1 MPTLTQALS
10 LSHTLAPWCSESVSF
25 WISSLEH
32 AATATRSLPTPARS
46 CLLRRCSRSVSFR
59 VWATL
64 PFTRLTSTVLSIHT
78 MACHMQE
85 LVEKCKKAKEE
96 GEEDEDLEREQ
107 VVAHIHTELLQ
118 VVPLRCSAV
127 SIFSISSSFR
137 LTWPRVLSMF
147 PSPLLP
153 RHLGLQPA
161 GNDWE

>member
-1 MPTLTQALS
+1 MCGQPS
-10 LSHTLAPWCSESVSF
+10 
-25 WISSLEH
+25 
-32 AATATRSLPTPARS
+32 R
-46 CLLRRCSRSVSFR
+46 LR
-59 VWATL
+59 
-64 PFTRLTSTVLSIHT
+64 RLTSTVVSIHT

-127 SIFSISSSFR
+127 STISSSFR

-147 PSPLLP
+147 PSPLPP